1 MKTKLLVVPLIMLFA
16 STSLLNALLTTPAR
30 AFDSSGLYWD
40 EPVAIKQPARPKA
53 GRRRTAARPPADKHG
68 EELSP
73 LLTIKYKLLER
84 VTGGDGRMVD
94 AAQTN
99 FSVGDQLRL
108 SLTPNQHGYL
118 YVIHHSVDN
127 NNNIVD
133 QPHVIFPSP
142 RINDGKNEVNKDETY
157 VVPKFCPEFDDPKDC
172 WWEITPPSGR
182 DFFTV
187 IFSRDEITD
196 LPSNLSEADVTTNA
210 KDAVAVK
217 TLEAF
222 NRERDANK
230 QSVAHTKQIRFKSKR
245 STDEDGI
252 FVQNTNRKDNEE
264 LIDTI
269 ELRHP
274 SEVNDTE
281 ATRTRALFVKK
292 RNDAMRVQ
300 FFKEGREVDPGD
312 VFKAGDEVQ
321 VRYESNFNGYI
332 YMVNITPTGEKR
344 VIFPC
349 ARAAAINLVPGQ
361 IKTLPVS
368 FDQEKGT
375 EVLQVIMSRE
385 RIDFLENAINGDC
398 CENPEK
404 CALGSSASSAA
415 AELAAAASKR
425 QKGGIEVNN
434 LVAVVPEAPSS
445 GVRARGIK
453 LAQGGSKGSAAYV
466 AIENKP
472 GTTGKLEQGNY
483 AVFEIRLSHN

>member
-1 MKTKLLVVPLIMLFA
+1 MNRKLF
-16 STSLLNALLTTPAR
+16 SLALLTLLVGGSLVESFIR
-30 AFDSSGLYWD
+30 AVPVAADSGSYYWD
-40 EPVAIKQPARPKA
+40 EPVAIKQPAKPKA
-53 GRRRTAARPPADKHG
+53 GRRRTTARPAANSKG

-73 LLTIKYKLLER
+73 LLTFKYKLLER
-84 VTGGDGRMVD
+84 AAGGDGRMVD
-94 AAQTN
+94 AAQTD

-142 RINDGKNEVNKDETY
+142 RINEGRNEVNKNETY

-172 WWEITPPSGR
+172 WWEITPPAGR

-196 LPSNLSEADVTTNA
+196 LPSSLTEADVTSNA
-210 KDAVAVK
+210 KDAVALK

-222 NRERDANK
+222 NKERDANK
-230 QSVAHTKQIRFKSKR
+230 QSVARTKQIRFKSNR
-245 STDEDGI
+245 TTDEDGV

-269 ELRHP
+269 ELRHS
-274 SEVNDTE
+274 SEASDTE
-281 ATRTRALFVKK
+281 ATRARALFVKK

-300 FFKEGREVDPGD
+300 FFKDGREVDPAD
-312 VFKAGDEVQ
+312 VFKAGEEVQ

-332 YMVNITPTGEKR
+332 YMVNITPAGEKR

-349 ARAAAINLVPGQ
+349 ARAAAINLAPGQ

-375 EVLQVIMSRE
+375 EVLQVIMSRD
-385 RIDFLENAINGDC
+385 RIDFLENAIKGDC

-404 CALGSSASSAA
+404 CALSASASSAA
-415 AELAAAASKR
+415 AELAAVASKR

-434 LVAVVPEAPSS
+434 LVAVVPDTPSR
-445 GVRARGIK
+445 GIRARGIK
-453 LAQGGSKGSAAYV
+453 LAQGSSKGSAYV
-466 AIENKP
+466 AIEPRQEN
-472 GTTGKLEQGNY
+472 GSGKLEQGNY

>member
-1 MKTKLLVVPLIMLFA
+1 MITKLF
-16 STSLLNALLTTPAR
+16 SFALLTLLVGGLIVQSFITAVPVA
-30 AFDSSGLYWD
+30 ADSGSYYWD
-40 EPVAIKQPARPKA
+40 EPVAIKQPAKPKT
-53 GRRRTAARPPADKHG
+53 GRRRTGTRPPADKHG

-84 VTGGDGRMVD
+84 ATGGDGRTVD
-94 AAQTN
+94 ASQTS
-99 FSVGDQLRL
+99 FAVGDQLRL

-127 NNNIVD
+127 ANNIVD

-142 RINDGKNEVNKDETY
+142 RINEGKNEVNKNETY

-196 LPSNLSEADVTTNA
+196 LPSSLTEADVTANA

-222 NRERDANK
+222 NKERDANR
-230 QSVAHTKQIRFKSKR
+230 QSVAHTRQIRFKSKR
-245 STDEDGI
+245 TTEEDGI
-252 FVQNTNRKDNEE
+252 FIQNTNRKDNEE

-274 SEVNDTE
+274 SEANDND
-281 ATRTRALFVKK
+281 ATRARALFVKK
-292 RNDAMRVQ
+292 RTDAMRVQ
-300 FFKEGREVDPGD
+300 FFKGGREVDPAD
-312 VFKAGDEVQ
+312 VFKAGEEVQ

-332 YMVNITPTGEKR
+332 YMVNITPAGEKR

-349 ARAAAINLVPGQ
+349 ARATAISLVPGQ

-385 RIDFLENAINGDC
+385 RIDFLENAIKGDC

-404 CALGSSASSAA
+404 CALSASASSAA

-453 LAQGGSKGSAAYV
+453 LAQGSKGSAYV
-466 AIENKP
+466 AIEPRQEN
-472 GTTGKLEQGNY
+472 GSGKLEQGNY
-483 AVFEIRLSHN
+483 AVFEIRLNHN